1 MPTCKQRKQET
12 EDKEVIERKVE
23 NKESVKKDKELEIS
37 TVPRD
42 GGFLRDLKQPI
53 NVYFSERIEP
63 QDFSFSISPDP
74 GEWQVS
80 WIRRGTTAV
89 LKHSNPFQKGMTY
102 KLKLIVRSFD
112 KKKTVKFT
120 VFGPSSLELIEKDE
134 NKGILDLDTA
144 MTYRLHRLFEPSKL
158 PEKYQSLTP
167 VKCGTSVWKTFNRVK
182 NELKPETLSRLR
194 PYLVRPNHPDSVFNQ
209 RYPEISQDEF
219 LGPGLSSGL
228 LYAQTRKPK
237 RPQKMFEKIDCSD
250 KIRIWHRRGGEPKAQ
265 RACYWINNKNMYNKF
280 LQIMGKEPL
289 SDSRECSSC
298 RSIQDKEKREQCMEE
313 MCGGDGKLDIYLV
326 PPLEPGLDRDDG
338 WCRAIGSGDTCAD
351 FILINQRL
359 QESPKNYFAAALAH
373 EIFHAFQDAHDAW
386 ESDWWAES
394 TAVWAEDYIGEEWN
408 TEQDYIP
415 DAFLS
420 SQNRLE
426 TLTYEGGAHPYGIYI
441 FPFYLSHETGD
452 KIIGDIWNACAGSTA
467 LDAVKSKVKEF
478 DKEFKKFAYT
488 NSDIG
493 PTKGMY
499 VDFPNA
505 LKLYEHHNEK
515 EHHINSS
522 STPSPLEIDVNL
534 PPLSAKYYRIYNE
547 CDPDITPHILFDLKI
562 LNQQEKITVQAII
575 DPDGDKIEED
585 WSEQEEREFCI
596 NKDEEKF
603 DSIALV
609 IASSEE
615 KSVLFS
621 QLKIEIDAKECV
633 EADAEMELT
642 TRWSHSYLHKD
653 DDKNYSKDS
662 YHWSA
667 HTNIQYRLDWVHVDE
682 DEVSE
687 HYDVLSYE
695 VLSVNGQ
702 SQLESMSSDINS
714 ETFCQGNGVVVDW
727 EIDKDPRGMV
737 IIYDKKSGSVK
748 QVELPVVTILM
759 DGEFKGTC
767 ATTYFRNPPETKT
780 EEMYDSPLPGM
791 GMLTGAFPEIQK
803 ANGDIRSSTISGG
816 GTHLF
821 SHPKG
826 QDKMTIQYTISIKRK
841 SQE

>member
-1 MPTCKQRKQET
+1 MKESIGEKKKNHPKFPKKIPVNRFIIVVLSLILFLSFIMPTCKQRKQET

-298 RSIQDKEKREQCMEE
+298 RSIQDKEK
-313 MCGGDGKLDIYLV
+313 
-326 PPLEPGLDRDDG
+326 
-338 WCRAIGSGDTCAD
+338 
-351 FILINQRL
+351 
-359 QESPKNYFAAALAH
+359 
-373 EIFHAFQDAHDAW
+373 
-386 ESDWWAES
+386 
-394 TAVWAEDYIGEEWN
+394 N
-408 TEQDYIP
+408 TR
-415 DAFLS
+415 F
-420 SQNRLE
+420 
-426 TLTYEGGAHPYGIYI
+426 GH
-441 FPFYLSHETGD
+441 
-452 KIIGDIWNACAGSTA
+452 
-467 LDAVKSKVKEF
+467 
-478 DKEFKKFAYT
+478 
-488 NSDIG
+488 
-493 PTKGMY
+493 
-499 VDFPNA
+499 
-505 LKLYEHHNEK
+505 
-515 EHHINSS
+515 
-522 STPSPLEIDVNL
+522 
-534 PPLSAKYYRIYNE
+534 
-547 CDPDITPHILFDLKI
+547 
-562 LNQQEKITVQAII
+562 
-575 DPDGDKIEED
+575 
-585 WSEQEEREFCI
+585 
-596 NKDEEKF
+596 
-603 DSIALV
+603 
-609 IASSEE
+609 
-615 KSVLFS
+615 
-621 QLKIEIDAKECV
+621 
-633 EADAEMELT
+633 
-642 TRWSHSYLHKD
+642 
-653 DDKNYSKDS
+653 
-662 YHWSA
+662 
-667 HTNIQYRLDWVHVDE
+667 
-682 DEVSE
+682 
-687 HYDVLSYE
+687 
-695 VLSVNGQ
+695 
-702 SQLESMSSDINS
+702 
-714 ETFCQGNGVVVDW
+714 
-727 EIDKDPRGMV
+727 
-737 IIYDKKSGSVK
+737 
-748 QVELPVVTILM
+748 
-759 DGEFKGTC
+759 
-767 ATTYFRNPPETKT
+767 
-780 EEMYDSPLPGM
+780 
-791 GMLTGAFPEIQK
+791 
-803 ANGDIRSSTISGG
+803 
-816 GTHLF
+816 
-821 SHPKG
+821 
-826 QDKMTIQYTISIKRK
+826 
-841 SQE
+841 